1 MTDYRDGVI
10 HNAPT
15 DFGLGT
21 GSMQKLDGGVWSVL
35 MRIRDDPEVK
45 SRAAFTFA
53 NGLDALTYGWEL
65 TNEIVRVAT
74 AIMKAIPGARRGRH
88 VAAGN
93 RSDLTF
99 RPWDRPPVPPRAR
112 RRRDPGR
119 DALPANRLASGGE
132 APAVTD
138 AGLTPRSCARRSD

>member
-1 MTDYRDGVI
+1 LTDYRDCI
-10 HNAPT
+10 IYNAPI

-35 MRIRDDPEVK
+35 MRIPDNPEVK

-53 NGLDALTYGWEL
+53 KGLDALTYGWEL

-74 AIMKAIPGARRGRH
+74 AIMKVISGARRGRH

-93 RSDLTF
+93 RIDLTF
-99 RPWDRPPVPPRAR
+99 RHGTGRPFHIAHAGVETAAETRS
-112 RRRDPGR
+112 GR
-119 DALPANRLASGGE
+119 T
-132 APAVTD
+132 V
-138 AGLTPRSCARRSD
+138 